1 MWHLNSVHI
10 NFSLNPFPASMA
22 SVMDPIW
29 FTWPHVN
36 LKYNWTSNC
45 QSHYFNEWKLSTFC
59 VIFPCLQQE
68 RIASSDFQGLHSSE
82 ELFRTCH
89 LCLFYRWIFIH
100 VFHTLSKRT
109 FLQLWYELH
118 CSTTNTQVTFHSVI
132 SIHFSWFFSTKQCCH
147 SGPTKDHKEPSW
159 LEWGWSP
166 ANHRPQSGPFDPPE
180 TSMVRTNS
188 SAARSF
194 ANACWC
200 HDDIYKYAWIPY
212 VEREWMRCIFCNS
225 FSLIFPSCWMFNV
238 CLRLPLIID
247 RLIAFSLPSA
257 CSFK

>member
-1 MWHLNSVHI
+1 MWHFNSVHI

-109 FLQLWYELH
+109 FLQLWYEIH
-118 CSTTNTQVTFHSVI
+118 CVPHAQVTFHSVI
-132 SIHFSWFFSTKQCCH
+132 SIHFSCFFPQNNAVIAGPQRITKAFLTRVGLVTSKSSPTIWTFWPTWNDGQNKLVSYSLVRQCLLM
-147 SGPTKDHKEPSW
+147 SW
-159 LEWGWSP
+159 WHY
-166 ANHRPQSGPFDPPE
+166 N
-180 TSMVRTNS
+180 
-188 SAARSF
+188 
-194 ANACWC
+194 
-200 HDDIYKYAWIPY
+200 
-212 VEREWMRCIFCNS
+212 
-225 FSLIFPSCWMFNV
+225 
-238 CLRLPLIID
+238 
-247 RLIAFSLPSA
+247 
-257 CSFK
+257 